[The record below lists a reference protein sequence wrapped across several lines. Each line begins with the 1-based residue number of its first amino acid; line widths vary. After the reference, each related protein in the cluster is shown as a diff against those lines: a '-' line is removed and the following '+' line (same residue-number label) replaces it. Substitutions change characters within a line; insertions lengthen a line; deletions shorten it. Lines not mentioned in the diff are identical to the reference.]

1 MAAQRKSFQ
10 LHISLNDS
18 SPLIWRRVIVP
29 EDYSFYNL
37 HMTIQAVFGWENVH
51 LFQFNKIGLID
62 DEGIGIP
69 HEESGMLLRDARSV
83 SIKTIFKKKGNEYVY
98 TYDFG
103 DSWVHQIKLESIV
116 SKELYCAVCI
126 DGENECPPEDVG
138 GISGYTA
145 MLECFTSGTKKE
157 KKEFADWVGL
167 DSKETWN
174 AAYFN
179 LREINKRLSLV
190 APVDFF

>member
-1 MAAQRKSFQ
+1 MKSKAFQ

-18 SPLIWRRVIVP
+18 SPLIWRSIIVP

-37 HMTIQAVFGWENVH
+37 HMAIQAAFGWENGH
-51 LFQFNKIGLID
+51 LFQFNKSGMMD

-69 HEESGMLLRDARSV
+69 YEESGILLHDARSV
-83 SIKTIFKKKGNEYVY
+83 LIKTVFKKKGNEYVY

-103 DSWVHQIKLESIV
+103 DNWVHQIKLEAII

-138 GISGYTA
+138 GIYGYAA
-145 MLECFTSGTKKE
+145 MLQCFASGTKKE
-157 KKEFADWVGL
+157 KKEFIDWIGL

-174 AAYFN
+174 ASYFN

-190 APVDFF
+190 APTDFF